1 MKISPLAPKNF
12 VDLPPIAG
20 VKIQTIEAGIKYSGR
35 DDVLLMAF
43 DAPASVAGVFTKSK
57 CASAPVEFCQKNLPK
72 GIARTLVVNSGN
84 ANAFTGVKGSDASCD
99 TAQMAANVIGCEV
112 DEVYLA
118 STGVIGEPLD
128 ASKFASVM
136 DELVRGGIEDNWL
149 NAAKAI
155 MTTDT
160 YPKVATITTSI
171 HGDPVTINGIAKGS
185 GMIMP
190 DMATM
195 LSFIVTDANIPPD
208 ILQILLQRYVD
219 TSFNAIT
226 VDSDTSTSD
235 TVLLF
240 ATGAT
245 SATSAAGVCIKDAD
259 DLALEDFSKAL
270 QSLMHDLSMQI
281 VRDGEGASKHV
292 EINVIGAITNQSAKV
307 VALSI
312 ANSPLVKTA
321 IAGEDANWGRVV
333 MAIGKAGEEADRDK
347 LAIWFGGVRVAVA
360 GERDPNYCEEDA
372 SRQMKGDEIYLKVDL
387 GVGRGQAKVW
397 TCDLTKDYVAINGDY
412 RS

>member
-1 MKISPLAPKNF
+1 MKVSPLAPKEF
-12 VDLPPIAG
+12 AKLQALEG
-20 VKIQTIEAGIKYSGR
+20 VKMQTIEAGIKYSGR
-35 DDVLLMAF
+35 DDVLLMMF
-43 DAPASVAGVFTKSK
+43 DEGTSVAGVFTKSK
-57 CASAPVEFCQKNLPK
+57 CASAPVDHCKQILSK
-72 GIARTLVVNSGN
+72 GVAKALVVNSGN
-84 ANAFTGVKGSDASCD
+84 ANAFTGIKGASATRD
-99 TAQMAANVIGCEV
+99 TASMAAKAVGCDA

-128 ASKFASVM
+128 ASKFDGVM
-136 DELVRGGIEDNWL
+136 QELAQACEGDNWFK
-149 NAAKAI
+149 AARAI

-160 YPKVATITTSI
+160 YPKLAFSSVDDSNIL
-171 HGDPVTINGIAKGS
+171 INGIAKGS

-195 LSFIVTDANIPPD
+195 LSFIVTDANISAD
-208 ILQILLQRYVD
+208 VLQALLSQHTE
-219 TSFNAIT
+219 TSFNSIS

-240 ATGAT
+240 ATGKKGEPIT
-245 SATSAAGVCIKDAD
+245 SLD
-259 DLALEDFSKAL
+259 DNRIASFSRALNVV
-270 QSLMHDLSMQI
+270 MHDLSMQI

-292 EINVIGAITNQSAKV
+292 QIDVTGAVSDTSAKKI
-307 VALSI
+307 ALSI

-347 LAIWFGGVRVAVA
+347 IAIWFGDVRVAVA
-360 GERDPNYCEEDA
+360 GERDPDYSEEEA
-372 SRQMKGDEIYLKVDL
+372 SLAMKGDEIFLKVDL
-387 GVGRGQAKVW
+387 SLGNGEARVW
-397 TCDLTKDYVAINGDY
+397 TCDLTKEYVAINGDY

>member
-1 MKISPLAPKNF
+1 MNVSPLAPKEF
-12 VDLPPIAG
+12 VKLQALDG
-20 VKIQTIEAGIKYSGR
+20 VKMQTVEAGIKYSGR
-35 DDVLLMAF
+35 DDVLLMIF
-43 DAPASVAGVFTKSK
+43 DEGTSVAGVFTKSK
-57 CASAPVEFCQKNLPK
+57 CASAPVDHCKKILTNGVAK
-72 GIARTLVVNSGN
+72 ALVVNSGN
-84 ANAFTGVKGSDASCD
+84 ANAFTGVKGASATD
-99 TAQMAANVIGCEV
+99 QTAKMAASAVGCSP

-128 ASKFASVM
+128 ASKFDGVM
-136 DELVRGGIEDNWL
+136 HDLAQGCIGDNWH
-149 NAAKAI
+149 NAASAI

-160 YPKVATITTSI
+160 YPKLATSTVEDSDIL
-171 HGDPVTINGIAKGS
+171 INGIAKGS

-195 LSFIVTDANIPPD
+195 LSFIVTDANIAPD
-208 ILQILLQRYVD
+208 VLQALLSQHTE

-240 ATGAT
+240 ATGKKGAQIT
-245 SATSAAGVCIKDAD
+245 SLD
-259 DLALEDFSKAL
+259 DPRLAPISK
-270 QSLMHDLSMQI
+270 SLNEVMHDLSMQI

-292 EINVIGAITNQSAKV
+292 QIDVTGAVSDASAKKI
-307 VALSI
+307 ALSI

-347 LAIWFGGVRVAVA
+347 IAIWFGNVRVAVS
-360 GERDPNYCEEDA
+360 GERDPDYSEDQA
-372 SRQMKGDEIYLKVDL
+372 SLAMKGDEIFLKVDL
-387 GVGRGQAKVW
+387 SLGEGHARVW
-397 TCDLTKDYVAINGDY
+397 TCDLTKQYVAINGDY

>member
-1 MKISPLAPKNF
+1 MKVSPLAPKSF

-20 VKIQTIEAGIKYSGR
+20 VKMQTIEAGIKYSGR

-43 DAPASVAGVFTKSK
+43 DSAASVAGVFTKSK
-57 CASAPVEFCQKNLPK
+57 CASAPVDFCQSNLPK
-72 GIARTLVVNSGN
+72 GIAKALVVNSGN
-84 ANAFTGVKGSDASCD
+84 ANAFTGVKGSAATHD
-99 TAQMAANVIGCEV
+99 TAQMVANVIGCEM
-112 DEVYLA
+112 DEIYLA

-128 ASKFASVM
+128 AGKFAGVM
-136 DELVRGGIEDNWL
+136 DELCAGVIEDNWF

-171 HGDPVTINGIAKGS
+171 HGQPITINGIAKGS

-195 LSFIVTDANIPPD
+195 LSFIVTDANIPSD
-208 ILQILLQRYVD
+208 ILQGLLSRHVD

-240 ATGAT
+240 ATGANGP
-245 SATSAAGVCIKDAD
+245 SIKAADNVALDA
-259 DLALEDFSKAL
+259 FSKAL

-281 VRDGEGASKHV
+281 VRDGEGATKHV
-292 EINVIGAITNQSAKV
+292 EINVTGAVSDQSAKIV
-307 VALSI
+307 GLSI

-333 MAIGKAGEEADRDK
+333 MAVGKAGEEADRDK
-347 LAIWFGGVRVAVA
+347 IAIWFGGVRVAVA
-360 GERDPNYCEEDA
+360 GERDPDYSEDEA
-372 SRQMKGDEIYLKVDL
+372 SLQMKGDEIYLKVDL
-387 GVGRGQAKVW
+387 GVGKGQAKVW
-397 TCDLTKDYVAINGDY
+397 TCDLTKEYVAINGDY